1 MEIDIWSQQTFF
13 KDQVCPGLFCLCCAH
28 STQLLGHGQSRR
40 YYMTKELGWVATK
53 PYLWTLKFKFCIV
66 FHVSQNV
73 IVLLIYWEKKKK
85 KTLLAQELCRKNK
98 PALTCRLKF
107 TNTGVQSQGKR
118 VGLKAFMVFLTL
130 HISNFRVW
138 KCFTQHS
145 NGELC
150 RLSDIAENN
159 PGVMMTWQ
167 EYSIILHQCGLHDF

>member
-1 MEIDIWSQQTFF
+1 VGCNKT
-13 KDQVCPGLFCLCCAH
+13 LFVDPQIQILH
-28 STQLLGHGQSRR
+28 SFSCVTKCHCSFDLLR
-40 YYMTKELGWVATK
+40 
-53 PYLWTLKFKFCIV
+53 
-66 FHVSQNV
+66 
-73 IVLLIYWEKKKK
+73 KKK

-98 PALTCRLKF
+98 PALTCGLKF